1 MYRSISR
8 QIKRKNHSIG
18 ALPRKFLWGGYVNL
32 GPFILDNIRTIFDS
46 TKTVAEYW

>member
-8 QIKRKNHSIG
+8 QIKRKNHSTG
-18 ALPRKFLWGGYVNL
+18 ASPRKFLWGGYVNL

-46 TKTVAEYW
+46 TKTEAESW